1 MQRFLLVLAAVA
13 VLLVLSRYA
22 ESQQTPPQGAP
33 QPAAPAAPTGL
44 FDGIQPGQ
52 VVGLERTGD
61 SYRVT
66 VNPRWRIRD
75 VYTVLSVSK
84 EGLVVETQN
93 RELELRIP
101 TFSILEVAVSKTG
114 VR

>member
-1 MQRFLLVLAAVA
+1 MQRFSLVLAAVA
-13 VLLVLSRYA
+13 VLLVVSRYA
-22 ESQQTPPQGAP
+22 ESQQTPPQDAP
-33 QPAAPAAPTGL
+33 QQAEPVGQKGL

-61 SYRVT
+61 AYRVT
-66 VNPRWRIRD
+66 VNPRWRTRD
-75 VYTVLSVSK
+75 VYTVLSVST

-93 RELELRIP
+93 REMELRLPI
-101 TFSILEVAVSKTG
+101 FSILEVAVSKTG